1 MTDNMQGVDQDL
13 LDGIAMLEQIL
24 EVMPDDQEALKAL
37 YNAYCQAGQ
46 RDRAAEYIGK
56 LADVVYANNDLDAV
70 DFVIDELRSFTE
82 EFPGEVVSRLARL
95 QALNAQKEERSPSS
109 SRAQTESS
117 MGTDADVTEELALA
131 WKLYEEGQLTQ
142 EEYSAALHDV
152 TEISTKELDVPS
164 SLLHMLYDRGFAH
177 MNRVVNHLSAR
188 SGVPCIAL
196 RNFELSPELAAAL
209 PLEMASH
216 DGVLPFGFFGDD
228 LLVAIL
234 NPYNEQLITK
244 AKRLSNRRC
253 HPYLVH
259 PDDYDAALTKLREL
273 AEYAQ

>member
-1 MTDNMQGVDQDL
+1 MSENAQQVDQDL
-13 LDGIAMLEQIL
+13 VDGIAMLEQIL

-56 LADVVYANNDLDAV
+56 LADVVYSNHDLDAV
-70 DFVIDELRSFTE
+70 DFVIEELRSFTE
-82 EFPGEVVSRLARL
+82 EFPGEVVSRLARM
-95 QALNAQKEERSPSS
+95 QALNAQKEESTPSNKTQTGTS
-109 SRAQTESS
+109 STTE
-117 MGTDADVTEELALA
+117 TDVTEELALA
-131 WKLYEEGQLTQ
+131 WKLYEEGQLSQ

-152 TEISTKELDVPS
+152 TEISTKEVDVPS
-164 SLLHMLYDRGFAH
+164 TLLHVLYDRGFAH

-196 RNFELSPELAAAL
+196 RNFELSPALATVF
-209 PLEMASH
+209 PLELASH

-228 LLVAIL
+228 LQVAVL
-234 NPYNEQLITK
+234 NPYKESLLKK
-244 AKRLSNRRC
+244 ASKLSNRRC

-273 AEYAQ
+273 AQSAQE

>member
-1 MTDNMQGVDQDL
+1 MADNTQVDQDL

-56 LADVVYANNDLDAV
+56 LADVVYSNNDLDAV
-70 DFVIDELRSFTE
+70 DFVIEELRSFTE

-95 QALNAQKEERSPSS
+95 QALNAQKDEGSPTRGKQTGSS
-109 SRAQTESS
+109 SSPE
-117 MGTDADVTEELALA
+117 ADVGEELTLA
-131 WKLYEEGQLTQ
+131 WKLYEEGQLSQ

-152 TEISTKELDVPS
+152 TEISTKEIDVPS
-164 SLLHMLYDRGFAH
+164 TLLHVLYDRGFPH
-177 MNRVVNHLSAR
+177 MNRLINHLSAR

-196 RNFELSPELAAAL
+196 RNFEFTPQLATVFPIELVA
-209 PLEMASH
+209 H
-216 DGVLPFGFFGDD
+216 DGVLPFGFFGED
-228 LLVAIL
+228 LQVAIL
-234 NPYNEQLITK
+234 NPYNGHSLKEAERISK
-244 AKRLSNRRC
+244 RRC

-259 PDDYDAALTKLREL
+259 PDDYDTALAKLREL
-273 AEYAQ
+273 AQYAQE